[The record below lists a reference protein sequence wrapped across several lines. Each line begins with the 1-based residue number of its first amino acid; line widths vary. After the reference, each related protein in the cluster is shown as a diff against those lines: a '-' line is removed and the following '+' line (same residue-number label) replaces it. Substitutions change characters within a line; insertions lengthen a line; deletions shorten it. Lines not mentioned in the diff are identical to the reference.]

1 MGARTLGQR
10 IVAFFVLLGVTV
22 LTAGLIASAEGEQHR
37 VELIT
42 EKDFDWRV
50 TGYIEYTHNNPW
62 GNSATIR
69 TSSGSI
75 TVEPGDRVKIVVN
88 TVNQGKI
95 WFGADGWMRLDN
107 LRWRLD
113 NLRWR
118 LDNLRWMRLDNLPVE
133 AIYINGELVASNTVI
148 KRTHMCYDLQS
159 LVSTLKIEATLKQG
173 KAYSW
178 ARLTVDGQTLVNQW
192 DYNGYFVV
200 YNIAPSQS
208 ENLNL
213 HIKRRYFSGI
223 AEGIEWVDKN
233 GDVGV
238 IGIDELPFLH
248 PLLD

>member
-95 WFGADGWMRLDN
+95 WFGADG
-107 LRWRLD
+107 
-113 NLRWR
+113 
-118 LDNLRWMRLDNLPVE
+118 WMRLDNLPVE